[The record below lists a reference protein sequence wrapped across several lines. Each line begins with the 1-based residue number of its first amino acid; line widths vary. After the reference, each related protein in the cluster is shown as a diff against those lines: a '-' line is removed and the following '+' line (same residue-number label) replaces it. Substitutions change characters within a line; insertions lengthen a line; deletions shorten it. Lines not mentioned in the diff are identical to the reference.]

1 MSPFPFLFV
10 VFYPPNTTEC
20 KNTSV
25 IYINIFLKVSSPGPP
40 EDEIQ
45 WILNE
50 VEKYLDDNVRVRR
63 ADVLS
68 AWQGFRPLASD
79 PHAPPDA
86 PISRDH
92 IISINQETGITFIT
106 GGTCVGVVVVVSLL
120 IPHLYFTACLSFSSF
135 HLSPSLSISL
145 HLSPSLSVS
154 LRLSPSLSVSLRLS
168 PSLSVS
174 LSRQVDYVSRN
185 GRGCR

>member
-1 MSPFPFLFV
+1 MSPFFFLFCSLSPPTPLS
-10 VFYPPNTTEC
+10 FYPPKFN
-20 KNTSV
+20 K
-25 IYINIFLKVSSPGPP
+25 KVSSPGPP

-106 GGTCVGVVVVVSLL
+106 GGTYVGVVVGCLSSHSTSLRYCVSSLL
-120 IPHLYFTACLSFSSF
+120 ILSHPYSYPF
-135 HLSPSLSISL
+135 SL
-145 HLSPSLSVS
+145 HLFPSSF
-154 LRLSPSLSVSLRLS
+154 LSPFSLHL
-168 PSLSVS
+168 
-174 LSRQVDYVSRN
+174 LSRQVDHVSRN
-185 GRGCR
+185 GRGCC

>member
-1 MSPFPFLFV
+1 MPFFFLFL
-10 VFYPPNTTEC
+10 FLFLF
-20 KNTSV
+20 
-25 IYINIFLKVSSPGPP
+25 IFCIFCLFFSYYYYCIIILFFSSSSLLSLAGPP

-50 VEKYLDDNVRVRR
+50 VEKYLDDSVRVRR

-92 IISINQETGITFIT
+92 IISINQESGITFIT
-106 GGTCVGVVVVVSLL
+106 GGKQKKCCLLVFFFFLLLSCHFFPMLIKVLSLITL
-120 IPHLYFTACLSFSSF
+120 KKKL
-135 HLSPSLSISL
+135 
-145 HLSPSLSVS
+145 
-154 LRLSPSLSVSLRLS
+154 
-168 PSLSVS
+168 
-174 LSRQVDYVSRN
+174 
-185 GRGCR
+185 